1 MNPSR
6 DAHPPE
12 TRSVAAGR
20 AASPRT
26 ATATSV
32 ELVRG
37 ALGAMWK
44 EHVPHTLSLLLPEP
58 LPQPNAPSPADYTKM
73 GVGVSQVRAHGW
85 HAGGEGLLET
95 LGNESLGTPGVADG
109 QSLLTLLQTVPRAHQ
124 DISPRAM
131 TRPASPGPSECPC
144 GRRAWV
150 AWGLGA
156 RGQFWE

>member
-58 LPQPNAPSPADYTKM
+58 LPQPQLNAPSPADYTKM

-109 QSLLTLLQTVPRAHQ
+109 QSLLTLLQTAPRAHQ

-131 TRPASPGPSECPC
+131 TRPASPGPTAPC
-144 GRRAWV
+144 
-150 AWGLGA
+150 
-156 RGQFWE
+156 